1 MALRSSFRPS
11 RYVQRD
17 RATPSRAEGPASRR
31 RRRCGLLLQTRSSG
45 VVGPTVHPR
54 GLLLRHL
61 ALMWLSYLFH
71 SIVKLC
77 FQFSYNVTPDTTRQ
91 DRPVVSDVGCELGS
105 SLCSWH
111 AGEWGSTS
119 AYRVPTTEEQLI
131 SSLRSLCERRGTAA
145 LHSAAASITLRVT
158 TPSLA
163 RKWTTNERS
172 RVETRRRFYR
182 AMLR

>member
-1 MALRSSFRPS
+1 MPHRPQQCVDDALVDQIFTARLYISAVYIMALRSSFRPS

-31 RRRCGLLLQTRSSG
+31 RRRCGLLLQMRSSG

-61 ALMWLSYLFH
+61 ALMCLSYLYH
-71 SIVKLC
+71 STVKLC

-111 AGEWGSTS
+111 AGE
-119 AYRVPTTEEQLI
+119 
-131 SSLRSLCERRGTAA
+131 
-145 LHSAAASITLRVT
+145 
-158 TPSLA
+158 
-163 RKWTTNERS
+163 
-172 RVETRRRFYR
+172 
-182 AMLR
+182 